1 MFFNIKY
8 PILQAPMAG
17 GASTVDL
24 ALAISRKGGLGFL
37 AAGYKTPEAIEKE
50 LAVCAASGFPYGV
63 NLFVPQN
70 DPIDTEAIERYQK
83 QLEQDFQMQLE
94 VKPANDDFWQ
104 EKLALVRK
112 YQVPFVS
119 FTFGCPSKEVIAQ
132 IKENGCVAIVS
143 VTNLEEALIAVNH
156 GADAICLQG
165 VSAGGHRASFQNR
178 DEAPPLS
185 LTELIR
191 LVRKKVEIP
200 IIAAG
205 GIMTGEDIQPALRAG
220 ADAVQLGTAFLCTE
234 ESGANAVYKEALRSN
249 QFTETALTRAFTGR
263 LARGLKND
271 FMHNYKELAPA
282 IYPAVHTLT
291 QPIRAKALKDYNPQA
306 MSLWANTRF
315 QEIRSGSADE
325 VFDQLLSEWLG
336 PIQEN

>member
-1 MFFNIKY
+1 
-8 PILQAPMAG
+8 MAG
-17 GASTVDL
+17 GVSTVDL
-24 ALAISRKGGLGFL
+24 ALAVSRKGGLGFL

-50 LAVCAASGFPYGV
+50 MAVCSASDLPYGV
-63 NLFVPQN
+63 NLFVPQH
-70 DPIDTEAIERYQK
+70 DPINAEAIERYQQ
-83 QLEQDFQMQLE
+83 QLEQDFQMQL
-94 VKPANDDFWQ
+94 VVQPANDDFWQ
-104 EKLALVRK
+104 EKLALVMK

-119 FTFGCPSKEVIAQ
+119 FTFGCPSKELLEQ
-132 IKENGCVAIVS
+132 LKNNGSITIVS

-165 VSAGGHRASFQNR
+165 AMAGGHRASFQNR
-178 DEAPPLS
+178 DEDASLS
-185 LTELIR
+185 LTDLIK
-191 LVRKKVEIP
+191 LVRKEVEIP

-220 ADAVQLGTAFLCTE
+220 ADAVQLGTAFLCTK

-271 FMHNYKELAPA
+271 FMHNYEELAPA

-291 QPIRAKALKDYNPQA
+291 QPIRAKALKDHNPQA

-315 QEIRSGSADE
+315 QEIRGGTADE
-325 VFDQLLSEWLG
+325 VFDQLLHEWLG
-336 PIQEN
+336 